1 MKDRWGTSEFI
12 HPKTIA
18 AIPDKLIARS
28 SFIPKAPT
36 NLKIDHQTG
45 IISWDESL
53 CATNYIVK
61 VKIED
66 KVIETI
72 NVSES
77 QAKIKDNACS
87 DYEVFVT
94 AVTHGRHTNNSLN
107 GKIEPPT
114 ISADQLELEIS
125 PTTHTVKAKLVRS
138 LPCVVEYLIKLC
150 QHESC
155 RKPVI
160 VQETQ
165 PVFEVANLDPCSSYK
180 LSVESLLLGENHLK
194 RIFPFSTLPQ
204 HGIYNLTIQ
213 PSSNSVEL
221 TWDHDKCTTDYRI
234 RVCKDGSAYDDCYE
248 SDMTIKETS
257 AHKITKKVLI
267 LSPCTPYTVNVFA
280 INDSL
285 ELEGETKFFETHAAE
300 PTAPKNFCVSPNNE
314 VNKVNV
320 SFNYVECAAVYR
332 IYQIEDDSAPVLIK
346 ETKETSIMVA
356 CSGPSEKYR
365 FGVSAVVGNEEGPKT
380 TFVSVK
386 KKEIALKRGNFN
398 LGAIIAGAA
407 VAMVIVVAAGS
418 ALLYHRFKMAKK
430 NELHGSNQ
438 EDSIE
443 SGRPETTNRLLGLD
457 EETSF

>member
-18 AIPDKLIARS
+18 AISNKLISRS
-28 SFIPKAPT
+28 GFIPKAPT
-36 NLKIDHQTG
+36 NLKIDHQAG

-66 KVIETI
+66 KVIKTI
-72 NVSES
+72 NVSEN
-77 QAKIKDNACS
+77 QATIKDFDACS
-87 DYEVFVT
+87 EYEVSVT
-94 AVTHGRHTNNSLN
+94 AVTHGRHKNNSLN

-114 ISADQLELEIS
+114 ISTDQLELEIS
-125 PTTHTVKAKLVRS
+125 PTTHTVKAKLVHS

-150 QHESC
+150 QHENC
-155 RKPVI
+155 REAVI

-165 PVFEVANLDPCSSYK
+165 PVFEVTNLDPCSSYK
-180 LSVESLLLGENHLK
+180 LSVESLLLRKNHLK
-194 RIFPFSTLPQ
+194 RVFPFSTLPQ

-234 RVCKDGSAYDDCYE
+234 RVCKDGFANDDCYE

-257 AHKITKKVLI
+257 AHKITKKVLN
-267 LSPCTPYTVNVFA
+267 LSQCTPYTVHVFA
-280 INDSL
+280 ITDSL

-314 VNKVNV
+314 ANKVNV

-332 IYQIEDDSAPVLIK
+332 IYQIEDDSVPVLIK

-380 TFVSVK
+380 IFVSVK
-386 KKEIALKRGNFN
+386 KKEIALKKGNFN

-407 VAMVIVVAAGS
+407 AIVTVVAAGS
-418 ALLYHRFKMAKK
+418 ALLCHHFKIAKK
-430 NELHGSNQ
+430 NELHG
-438 EDSIE
+438 
-443 SGRPETTNRLLGLD
+443 
-457 EETSF
+457 